1 MDILRNIGGYVNTK
15 YWWNE
20 KLIKKIMKMF
30 EKTLK
35 NYIRSN
41 NRYFE
46 VFLLEKFIYVWYS
59 LSYLIIIS
67 CASIKNIN
75 FVSIHLLLSY
85 IKYC

>member
-1 MDILRNIGGYVNTK
+1 
-15 YWWNE
+15 
-20 KLIKKIMKMF
+20 MKMF

-35 NYIRSN
+35 NDIRSN

-75 FVSIHLLLSY
+75 FVSVHLLLSY

>member
-1 MDILRNIGGYVNTK
+1 
-15 YWWNE
+15 
-20 KLIKKIMKMF
+20 MKMF

-35 NYIRSN
+35 NDIRSN

>member
-1 MDILRNIGGYVNTK
+1 
-15 YWWNE
+15 
-20 KLIKKIMKMF
+20 MKMF

-35 NYIRSN
+35 NDIRSN

-67 CASIKNIN
+67 CALIKNIN